1 MRSIPG
7 VPDNENESAPEGA
20 GRRGPRCEPF
30 LLRLADVAQNQVVSQ
45 HAVFLSQAHTAMKF
59 IEMTG
64 ATLSEILNDGELHE
78 RDFESAGIND
88 FSIVRINQQGDIE
101 IRRSLKWD
109 VIGGLL
115 GSFDER
121 VRQTTGFD
129 WA

>member
-1 MRSIPG
+1 
-7 VPDNENESAPEGA
+7 
-20 GRRGPRCEPF
+20 
-30 LLRLADVAQNQVVSQ
+30 
-45 HAVFLSQAHTAMKF
+45 MKF